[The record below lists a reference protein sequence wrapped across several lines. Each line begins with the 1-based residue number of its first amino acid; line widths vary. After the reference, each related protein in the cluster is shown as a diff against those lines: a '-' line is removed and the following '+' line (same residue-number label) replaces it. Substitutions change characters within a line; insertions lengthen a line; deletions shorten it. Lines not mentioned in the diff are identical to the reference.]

1 MHIVLVVAGG
11 VGNVEGVAFAGVPLG
26 VDAVECQRDLA
37 VDVGS
42 QGLLR
47 PGRVDF
53 AGCNI
58 GDIVPE
64 GDSHIAGGCRRPAQM
79 HRDVFGNDDSVQHPG
94 HAVLHRL
101 RAAAAVSGEKRMLR
115 DDHRH
120 IRDIAAFLGIGDHLR
135 LGKGDLPGKDL
146 HALNAHGAVAC
157 FDSSQIHN
165 GVRPHRVIFLQRQGA
180 GGRFNG
186 KISGIALCVGD
197 ALDGKAVAGHGDE
210 NTLDGRGLTGT
221 ESLNA

>member
-1 MHIVLVVAGG
+1 
-11 VGNVEGVAFAGVPLG
+11 
-26 VDAVECQRDLA
+26 
-37 VDVGS
+37 
-42 QGLLR
+42 
-47 PGRVDF
+47 
-53 AGCNI
+53 
-58 GDIVPE
+58 
-64 GDSHIAGGCRRPAQM
+64 M

-165 GVRPHRVIFLQRQGA
+165 GIGPDGVVLLQGQRTGGGFNGEVGSGA
-180 GGRFNG
+180 G
-186 KISGIALCVGD
+186 LVGD
-197 ALDGKAVAGHGDE
+197 TLSGKAVAGHGDE

>member
-1 MHIVLVVAGG
+1 M
-11 VGNVEGVAFAGVPLG
+11 F
-26 VDAVECQRDLA
+26 RD
-37 VDVGS
+37 DY
-42 QGLLR
+42 
-47 PGRVDF
+47 GRVYHV
-53 AGCNI
+53 AI
-58 GDIVPE
+58 L
-64 GDSHIAGGCRRPAQM
+64 
-79 HRDVFGNDDSVQHPG
+79 FG
-94 HAVLHRL
+94 L
-101 RAAAAVSGEKRMLR
+101 R
-115 DDHRH
+115 
-120 IRDIAAFLGIGDHLR
+120 DHLR

-210 NTLDGRGLTGT
+210 NTFDGRGLTGT

>member
-1 MHIVLVVAGG
+1 
-11 VGNVEGVAFAGVPLG
+11 
-26 VDAVECQRDLA
+26 
-37 VDVGS
+37 
-42 QGLLR
+42 
-47 PGRVDF
+47 
-53 AGCNI
+53 
-58 GDIVPE
+58 
-64 GDSHIAGGCRRPAQM
+64 M

-135 LGKGDLPGKDL
+135 LGKGDLPSKDL

-197 ALDGKAVAGHGDE
+197 ALDGKAVAGHGNNDP
-210 NTLDGRGLTGT
+210 LYGAGLPCTV
-221 ESLNA
+221 SLNA

>member
-1 MHIVLVVAGG
+1 
-11 VGNVEGVAFAGVPLG
+11 
-26 VDAVECQRDLA
+26 
-37 VDVGS
+37 
-42 QGLLR
+42 
-47 PGRVDF
+47 
-53 AGCNI
+53 
-58 GDIVPE
+58 
-64 GDSHIAGGCRRPAQM
+64 
-79 HRDVFGNDDSVQHPG
+79 
-94 HAVLHRL
+94 
-101 RAAAAVSGEKRMLR
+101 MLR

-165 GVRPHRVIFLQRQGA
+165 GVRPHRVIFLQGQRTGGGFNGEVGSGA
-180 GGRFNG
+180 G
-186 KISGIALCVGD
+186 LVGD
-197 ALDGKAVAGHGDE
+197 TLSGKAVAGHGDE